1 MNIRAQPLLS
11 VIIPTHN
18 RPQYLPRAVKSALDA
33 APNGEVEVIVVPNG
47 GDETWKVSLA
57 DLLVD
62 QRIIVSPIKKGHAN
76 VARNHGMSLAT
87 GKYIRFL
94 DDDDYFYTT
103 AAKKQLM
110 MLRKSNADICA
121 GSLAVVNNDGH
132 ILNILKVDYQD
143 DFVAHILSSKGR
155 TSPQF
160 YIYRRSAIEGFLWD
174 ESINI
179 GQDTHWT
186 HTMCRVKDWSWIYVD
201 EVVSS
206 WVQHSSEQISNG
218 YKAKQHL
225 RLQEGYKWDTI
236 SILNN
241 QNRLSSNRKN
251 SAVEGMWA
259 LVNAGFYRE
268 PLFWSRIIK
277 NLNTNFPNSYT
288 NFPRYNCVNKV
299 GMKPIIYEL
308 ITLPLRWLGFFRRE
322 ILIKIGKKSNW
333 N

>member
-1 MNIRAQPLLS
+1 MNSIILS
-11 VIIPTHN
+11 IVIPTYN
-18 RPQYLPRAVKSALDA
+18 RPQYLPRAVESALQA
-33 APNGEVEVIVVPNG
+33 AADGNVEVIVVPNG
-47 GDETWKVSLA
+47 GDQSWQSSLFNY
-57 DLLVD
+57 LNNSRV
-62 QRIIVSPIKKGHAN
+62 IISPIETGNAN
-76 VARNHGMSLAT
+76 AARNHGMKLAK

-94 DDDDYFYTT
+94 DDDDYFYPN

-110 MLRKSNADICA
+110 MLKKSNADICA
-121 GSLAVVNNDGH
+121 GSLAVVNHEGH
-132 ILNILKVDYQD
+132 ILNILKVDYQE
-143 DFVAHILSSKGR
+143 DFVAHILSFKGR

-186 HTMCRVKDWSWIYVD
+186 HTMCRVKDWSWICID

-206 WVQHSSEQISNG
+206 WVQHSSEQLSNG
-218 YKAKQHL
+218 YKAKEHL

-241 QNRLSSNRKN
+241 QNRLSSIRKK

-268 PLFWSRIIK
+268 PLFWGRIIK
-277 NLNTNFPNSYT
+277 KLNTNFPNSYT

-299 GMKPIIYEL
+299 GMKPILYEL

-322 ILIKIGKKSNW
+322 ILIKIGKRSNW